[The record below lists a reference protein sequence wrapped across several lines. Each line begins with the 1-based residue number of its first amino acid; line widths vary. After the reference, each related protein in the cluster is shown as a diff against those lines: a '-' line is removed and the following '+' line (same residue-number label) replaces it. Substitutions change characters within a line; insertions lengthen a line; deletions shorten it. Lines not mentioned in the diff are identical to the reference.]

1 MGSGCLKDV
10 LEGIYAT
17 YNRPEWISP
26 DPLECVLP
34 FREVLDREIAALA
47 ASGLAYGRVRQ
58 ILKSVGP
65 VLDAMGPSPR
75 AYLERKSRSALERD
89 FSCFRHRFTAGED
102 LVALL
107 WGARQLCL
115 VHGGLEAAFLSYD
128 GGGGDYRLA
137 LDGFLEELS
146 AAGGGPAKNSLVCRP
161 SDGSACKRHWLFL
174 KWMVRSD
181 EVDPGGWDSCDPG
194 RLLVPLD
201 THMHRIGRTL
211 GFTGRK
217 AADLKTALEVTRGFA
232 RIVPGDPARYDF
244 CLTRFGIRDDL
255 AFSSLLD
262 KCRAASVDIHET
274 QDQHPGDE
282 KEGKRKGPIP
292 RRARRLEDD
301 PEKHGACHPGK
312 LA

>member
-1 MGSGCLKDV
+1 MGPGCLKDV
-10 LEGIYAT
+10 LEGIYVS

-34 FREVLDREIAALA
+34 FRDVFDREIAALV

-58 ILKSVGP
+58 ILKSVVP
-65 VLDAMGPSPR
+65 VLYRMSPSPR
-75 AYLERKSRSALERD
+75 AYLERASRSGLERD
-89 FSCFRHRFTAGED
+89 FSCFRHRFTSGED
-102 LVALL
+102 LVALF
-107 WGARQLCL
+107 WGARQLCM
-115 VHGGLEAAFLSYD
+115 VHGGLEAAFLSHD
-128 GGGGDYRLA
+128 RGGGDYRLA
-137 LDGFLEELS
+137 LEGFMEELT
-146 AAGGGPAKNSLVCRP
+146 AAGGGAAKNSLVCRP
-161 SDGSACKRHWLFL
+161 SGGSACKRHWLFL
-174 KWMVRSD
+174 KWMIRSD
-181 EVDPGGWDSCDPG
+181 EVDPGGWDSCDPS

-201 THMHRIGRTL
+201 THMHRIGRAL

-255 AFSSLLD
+255 GFSSLLD
-262 KCRAASVDIHET
+262 KCRTAPVDIHET

-282 KEGKRKGPIP
+282 KEGQRKGPIP
-292 RRARRLEDD
+292 GRAGRLEDD
-301 PEKHGACHPGK
+301 PEKRGPRDPGK